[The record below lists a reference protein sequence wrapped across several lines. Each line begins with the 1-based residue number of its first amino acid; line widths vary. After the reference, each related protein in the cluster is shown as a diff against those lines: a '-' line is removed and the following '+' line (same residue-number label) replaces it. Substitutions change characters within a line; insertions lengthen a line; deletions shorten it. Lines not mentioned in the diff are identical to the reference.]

1 MNSPLV
7 HKSLLQSHLQC
18 SHFPLECQ
26 RVAENIPAIN
36 KGDIIVETGQGR
48 KGQELNLKKKPSYLY
63 LALYC
68 CCLSTNSHIATE
80 RWVGFVVVIEVIG
93 IRKIC
98 VVGKATTLQL
108 QKLEEKMLHQM
119 LEVHRSH

>member
-48 KGQELNLKKKPSYLY
+48 KGQELNLKKKAILP
-63 LALYC
+63 
-68 CCLSTNSHIATE
+68 
-80 RWVGFVVVIEVIG
+80 VFGFVLLLSQY
-93 IRKIC
+93 K
-98 VVGKATTLQL
+98 
-108 QKLEEKMLHQM
+108 
-119 LEVHRSH
+119 